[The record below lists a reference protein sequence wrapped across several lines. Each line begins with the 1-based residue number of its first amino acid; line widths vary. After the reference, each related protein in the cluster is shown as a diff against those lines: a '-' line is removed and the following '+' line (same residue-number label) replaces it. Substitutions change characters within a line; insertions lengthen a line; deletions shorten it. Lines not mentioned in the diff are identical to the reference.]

1 LYALSGSHIYPR
13 CTLLNIVKRNGF
25 NNKASDLIASQ
36 DLIPKILKDNKAE
49 TLIKTRQY
57 ELLKRYIISND
68 LQYWNQIK
76 IAIRNNYIVNN
87 VNDWYD
93 YLHMLTALRKDIHNP
108 KYVCPTDFY
117 EAHQKVLAKHQEL
130 RRKQKLAK
138 LIEEIEIDNEEYI
151 KQKQFFFDLHFKYG
165 IINPN
170 INENTMYGYHCTYDE
185 NNVQN
190 RVGDIFFYSDSK
202 TFNTLCDFYNNTDMI
217 PNELKD
223 WSIPP
228 EFSWFHYVTKN
239 NININVNHWD
249 IKVMRNNI
257 DEVKNKNFDYE
268 IL

>member
-1 LYALSGSHIYPR
+1 MKRIAICLSGQLRTWRKVIDTWKY
-13 CTLLNIVKRNGF
+13 IVNDNDVQVDYF
-25 NNKASDLIASQ
+25 LHVWSENT
-36 DLIPKILKDNKAE
+36 IPKIGVPHTEL
-49 TLIKTRQY
+49 
-57 ELLKRYIISND
+57 ELLDINHYEFDDI
-68 LQYWNQIK
+68 IK
-76 IAIRNNYIVNN
+76 ILKPVKYTIESQEQFLKTIVDKEYI
-87 VNDWYD
+87 
-93 YLHMLTALRKDIHNP
+93 NP
-108 KYVCPTDFY
+108 Y
-117 EAHQKVLAKHQEL
+117 ECQYYSMFKSCELKTKH
-130 RRKQKLAK
+130 
-138 LIEEIEIDNEEYI
+138 EIENNFTYDVVA
-151 KQKQFFFDLHFKYG
+151 KVRFDLHFKYG
-165 IINPN
+165 IINPD
-170 INENTMYGYHCTYDE
+170 IIENTMYGYHCTYDE

-223 WSIPP
+223 WSVPP